1 MRVCADYLIIAFYRF
16 ILSTHMFDYK
26 SNNVKHFVQSVVFR
40 VIYMQQVVIS
50 NMTRLTRNY
59 DEGSLDP
66 IIQTYR
72 PWTNRRTS
80 G

>member
-1 MRVCADYLIIAFYRF
+1 
-16 ILSTHMFDYK
+16 MFDYK
-26 SNNVKHFVQSVVFR
+26 SNNVKHFVESVVFR
-40 VIYMQQVVIS
+40 VIYMQQVEIS
-50 NMTRLTRNY
+50 NMTRVTRNY

-80 G
+80 GWINKKIWRESEANRNFGE